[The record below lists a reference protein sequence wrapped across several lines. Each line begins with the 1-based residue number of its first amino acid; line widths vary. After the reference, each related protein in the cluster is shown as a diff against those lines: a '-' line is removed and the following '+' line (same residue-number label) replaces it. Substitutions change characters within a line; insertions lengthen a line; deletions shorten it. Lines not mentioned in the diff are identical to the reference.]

1 MNLNELNDHPG
12 PGSSPNINRGKDW
25 WAFNKGMKDY
35 LMVYRGKKRRDK
47 PKTNAIANNTMLAPH
62 SAQRIGVTTRP

>member
-1 MNLNELNDHPG
+1 MNLNELNGDRQSVLPKQ
-12 PGSSPNINRGKDW
+12 GKDW
-25 WAFNKGMKDY
+25 WSFNKGMKDY

-47 PKTNAIANNTMLAPH
+47 PKTNGIANNTTVAPH

>member
-1 MNLNELNDHPG
+1 MNLNELNGDRQSVLPKQ
-12 PGSSPNINRGKDW
+12 GKDW
-25 WAFNKGMKDY
+25 WAFNKNMKDY

-47 PKTNAIANNTMLAPH
+47 PKTNAIANNTMMAPH